1 MEAVPVENSRR
12 IQAGGIVLAIIG
24 ASLWGLS
31 GTLSSILFRDY
42 GMPFSTLVSLR
53 MILAGIIAL
62 AVLRPKF
69 PKGSVRDFLVFALAG
84 LFGVQITY
92 LATISYS
99 NAPTA
104 TLLQYLF
111 FPIVMIY
118 EVARRKVSLTA
129 GILVSVALALGGTFE
144 LTTSFPSHSAAI
156 ILSPLALIFGLL
168 SALTAALY
176 TIMSGPLIRQNGTLP
191 VIAWAFV
198 IGGAF
203 SVIFSLNSSYTYF
216 SGIHVSELPAIITLV
231 LLVAVFG
238 TLVAFG
244 LYIRSMQ
251 EITATQASLAGTMEP
266 ITAALSSAILLGIF
280 LTGFQYVGGV
290 MIIMAIIIV
299 QLFSFRPKTTAE

>member
-1 MEAVPVENSRR
+1 M
-12 IQAGGIVLAIIG
+12 
-24 ASLWGLS
+24 
-31 GTLSSILFRDY
+31 
-42 GMPFSTLVSLR
+42 
-53 MILAGIIAL
+53 
-62 AVLRPKF
+62 
-69 PKGSVRDFLVFALAG
+69 
-84 LFGVQITY
+84 
-92 LATISYS
+92 
-99 NAPTA
+99 
-104 TLLQYLF
+104 
-111 FPIVMIY
+111 
-118 EVARRKVSLTA
+118 
-129 GILVSVALALGGTFE
+129 
-144 LTTSFPSHSAAI
+144 
-156 ILSPLALIFGLL
+156 L

-191 VIAWAFV
+191 VITWAFI

-203 SVIFSLNSSYTYF
+203 SIVFSVNSSYAYF
-216 SGIHVSELPAIITLV
+216 SDINVAELPAIITLV

-299 QLFSFRPKTTAE
+299 QLFSFRPKTAAE

>member
-1 MEAVPVENSRR
+1 MDGNARGKMPGIR
-12 IQAGGIVLAIIG
+12 AGGILLAIIG

-42 GMPFSTLVSLR
+42 RMPFSTLVSLR
-53 MILAGIIAL
+53 MILAGVIAL
-62 AVLRPKF
+62 AVLRPAF
-69 PKGSVRDFLVFALAG
+69 PKKSAGSFLLFALAG

-111 FPIVMIY
+111 FPIVIIY
-118 EVARRKVSLTA
+118 EVARKKVRLTA
-129 GILVSVALALGGTFE
+129 GIIVSVALALGGTFE

-156 ILSPLALIFGLL
+156 ILSPLALAFGLM

-191 VIAWAFV
+191 VITWAFI
-198 IGGAF
+198 IGGSF
-203 SVIFSLNSSYTYF
+203 SIIFSLNSSYSYF
-216 SGIHVSELPAIITLV
+216 SGIRPEELPAILALV
-231 LLVAVFG
+231 LLVAVFD

-266 ITAALSSAILLGIF
+266 ITAAISSALLLGIF
-280 LTGFQYVGGV
+280 LTGFQYIGGV
-290 MIIMAIIIV
+290 LIVMAIITV
-299 QLFSFRPKTTAE
+299 QLFSFRGRRAV

>member
-1 MEAVPVENSRR
+1 MEGNPGEKMPGA
-12 IQAGGIVLAIIG
+12 QAKGILLAIIG

-42 GMPFSTLVSLR
+42 RMPFSTLVSLR
-53 MILAGIIAL
+53 MILAGVISL
-62 AVLRPKF
+62 AVLRPAF
-69 PKGSVRDFLVFALAG
+69 PGKSTGSFLIFALAG

-118 EVARRKVSLTA
+118 EVARRRINITA
-129 GILVSVALALGGTFE
+129 GILVSLALALGGTFE

-156 ILSPLALIFGLL
+156 ILSPLALVFGLM

-191 VIAWAFV
+191 VITWAFI
-198 IGGAF
+198 IGGSF
-203 SVIFSLNSSYTYF
+203 SIIFSLNSSYSYF
-216 SGIHVSELPAIITLV
+216 SGIRLEELPAVVTLV

-280 LTGFQYVGGV
+280 LTGFQYIGGV
-290 MIIMAIIIV
+290 MIILAIIIV
-299 QLFSFRPKTTAE
+299 QLFSFRVRSIKA

>member
-1 MEAVPVENSRR
+1 MENVPGREGQRVR
-12 IQAGGIVLAIIG
+12 AGGILLAIIG

-53 MILAGIIAL
+53 MLLAGIIAL

-69 PKGSVRDFLVFALAG
+69 PRESIRDFLIFALAG

-111 FPIVMIY
+111 FPMVMIY
-118 EVARRKVSLTA
+118 EVTRRTVRLTA
-129 GILVSVALALGGTFE
+129 AILLSVTLALVGTFE
-144 LTTSFPSHSAAI
+144 LTTSFPGHSASI
-156 ILSPLALIFGLL
+156 VLSPLAIVFGLL

-176 TIMSGPLIRQNGTLP
+176 TVMSGPLIRKNGTLP
-191 VIAWAFV
+191 VITWAFI
-198 IGGAF
+198 IGGSF
-203 SVIFSLNSSYTYF
+203 SIIFSLNSSYSYF
-216 SGIHVSELPAIITLV
+216 SGISVSELPMVVTLV
-231 LLVAVFG
+231 LLVAVLG

-244 LYIRSMQ
+244 LYIRSMH

-266 ITAALSSAILLGIF
+266 ITAALSSALLLGIF

-290 MIIMAIIIV
+290 MIIMAIVIV
-299 QLFSFRPKTTAE
+299 QLFSFRPRADAK